1 MKSFLFVGYLL
12 SGLFFVFETVN
23 IHESADHSQTFS
35 SSNDYVCRIVY
46 NDYDETLSAQRKETA
61 SLHWF
66 ALTHPMMR
74 PVLKEKDYLTAKAA
88 VLSIGKEHFLSINIS
103 IGSKDADKAYG
114 YVEKGS
120 EMRVSF
126 INGRNILLKS
136 SNRADGKVMTLQNQ
150 VNYNIVYKLKKDEIK
165 SLLGKEVDKIGIMW
179 SSGFEEYEVFQ
190 VDLLMNHL
198 NCLNNAG

>member
-1 MKSFLFVGYLL
+1 MKLSIFMGYLF
-12 SGLFFVFETVN
+12 STLFLVFKTGN
-23 IHESADHSQTFS
+23 HFGAGDHSPSLST
-35 SSNDYVCRIVY
+35 SNDYVCRIIF
-46 NDYDETLSAQRKETA
+46 NDYDETLSAHRKETA

-74 PVLKEKDYLTAKAA
+74 PVLKEKDYLTGKVA
-88 VLSIGKEHFLSINIS
+88 VLSIGKDHFLSLNIN

-120 EMRVSF
+120 EMRISL

-136 SNRADGKVMTLQNQ
+136 SNRADGKVFTLQNQ

-165 SLLGKEVDKIGIMW
+165 GLIGKEVDKIGIMW